1 MKPTEQVLSPGSVK
15 VGDGVTQCIGSDRYA
30 GTVTYVSPSGK
41 TIRFT
46 DDKAT
51 ANGPVHDRE
60 QYDYSYESVPEE
72 TYERVVGNE
81 EYGFETVVT
90 TNFQT
95 ARWSEKRQ
103 GFVTK
108 GGRRSLIAGR
118 HHFYDP
124 HF

>member
-1 MKPTEQVLSPGSVK
+1 MSTETQQVLRPETVK
-15 VGDGVTQCIGSDRYA
+15 VGDGVTEHIGSDRYA

-46 DDKAT
+46 HDEAT
-51 ANGPVHDRE
+51 PNGPVHDRE
-60 QYDYSYESVPEE
+60 QYDYSYQSVPEKTWE
-72 TYERVVGNE
+72 QP
-81 EYGFETVVT
+81 YGMGPA
-90 TNFQT
+90 TNAKT

-103 GFVTK
+103 RYMVH
-108 GGRRSLIAGR
+108 GRGVSAGR